1 LRLALAVVVP
11 SILVLIAA
19 VAAVAVSLNQMA
31 AAVDDTEMQLTRRSA
46 DAAVQSAIRRQAS
59 TVQDYTYWDDA
70 VRNLYGVPDETF
82 VGENLGSTTAEPI
95 FFDTAYLIDG
105 DGRDIAAFR
114 HGEPTDVPSAK
125 AFGPGLASMI
135 AELPTDRRTFDARS
149 GVLAGAWGLAIVAV
163 GPVVSITEDLP
174 LVEGPVRF
182 LVFGKAF
189 DLAAVRALGEDY
201 LIDKLTLGNPLPAAD
216 NRTPVLDYDGNAV
229 AWLTWSPRQLGAQ
242 AQASTEVLAFSMLA
256 VLGVLV
262 LLLVGV
268 AVHGVIRLQ
277 RNAIEARYAAT
288 HDMLTG
294 LPNRAA
300 LVAALRQALGK
311 MRYGGPS
318 VAIVYLDLDGFKQ
331 VNDAYGHA
339 AGDRLL
345 VKAAAAF
352 QRLCGDRLLVRV
364 GGDEFAVLVLEP
376 NATVAAV
383 DVGQRLV
390 DLFDERI
397 EVDEH
402 LVSLS
407 TSVGVVGTG
416 SPDVGVDEILR
427 RADVA
432 MYRAK
437 HLGRD
442 RICIFEAGLDA
453 ERARRT
459 RISEDLHRAL
469 TTDALELAYQPI
481 FDAETG
487 RIVCAE
493 ALLRWPHQAG
503 EVVPTDEFISIAEE
517 SGLISEIGKWAMR
530 RACRDALAWPDI
542 RIAVNVSPAQF
553 GDPDFASVVA
563 GILKDENFPA
573 GRLEIEITEN
583 FFIAYPEQA
592 RIVIDGLH
600 RLGVVLALDDFGT
613 GYSSIGYL
621 RRFAFDKV
629 KIDRAL
635 VAGVDTDR
643 RLQQLVQATVLVGN
657 ALDLTITAEGV
668 ETEAEAVVLRAAGC
682 HEFQGFHFA
691 RPAPAAALSA
701 RLAGETPRLAEAG

>member
-573 GRLEIEITEN
+573 GRLEIEVTEN

-635 VAGVDTDR
+635 VAGIDTDPG
-643 RLQQLVQATVLVGN
+643 LQQMVQATVLIGR

>member
-1 LRLALAVVVP
+1 
-11 SILVLIAA
+11 
-19 VAAVAVSLNQMA
+19 
-31 AAVDDTEMQLTRRSA
+31 
-46 DAAVQSAIRRQAS
+46 
-59 TVQDYTYWDDA
+59 
-70 VRNLYGVPDETF
+70 
-82 VGENLGSTTAEPI
+82 
-95 FFDTAYLIDG
+95 
-105 DGRDIAAFR
+105 
-114 HGEPTDVPSAK
+114 
-125 AFGPGLASMI
+125 
-135 AELPTDRRTFDARS
+135 
-149 GVLAGAWGLAIVAV
+149 
-163 GPVVSITEDLP
+163 
-174 LVEGPVRF
+174 
-182 LVFGKAF
+182 
-189 DLAAVRALGEDY
+189 
-201 LIDKLTLGNPLPAAD
+201 
-216 NRTPVLDYDGNAV
+216 
-229 AWLTWSPRQLGAQ
+229 
-242 AQASTEVLAFSMLA
+242 
-256 VLGVLV
+256 
-262 LLLVGV
+262 
-268 AVHGVIRLQ
+268 
-277 RNAIEARYAAT
+277 
-288 HDMLTG
+288 
-294 LPNRAA
+294 
-300 LVAALRQALGK
+300 
-311 MRYGGPS
+311 
-318 VAIVYLDLDGFKQ
+318 
-331 VNDAYGHA
+331 
-339 AGDRLL
+339 
-345 VKAAAAF
+345 
-352 QRLCGDRLLVRV
+352 
-364 GGDEFAVLVLEP
+364 
-376 NATVAAV
+376 
-383 DVGQRLV
+383 
-390 DLFDERI
+390 LFDERL

-517 SGLISEIGKWAMR
+517 SGLISEIGTWVMR

>member
-1 LRLALAVVVP
+1 MRLALAVVVP

-635 VAGVDTDR
+635 VAGIDTDPG
-643 RLQQLVQATVLVGN
+643 LQQMVQATVLIGR

>member
-1 LRLALAVVVP
+1 MRLALAVVVP

-19 VAAVAVSLNQMA
+19 VAAVVVSLNQMA
-31 AAVDDTEMQLTRRSA
+31 EAVDDTEMQLTRRSA
-46 DAAVQSAIRRQAS
+46 DAAVQSAVRRQA
-59 TVQDYTYWDDA
+59 TTLGDYAHWDDA
-70 VRNLYGVPDETF
+70 TRNLYGVPDQTF
-82 VGENLGSTTAEPI
+82 VDENLGSTTADPV

-114 HGEPTDVPSAK
+114 HGEPTDVPSAR
-125 AFGPGLASMI
+125 AFGRGLASMI
-135 AELPTDRRTFDARS
+135 AELPTDRRAFDARS
-149 GVLAGAWGLAIVAV
+149 GVLAGAWGLSIVAV
-163 GPVVSITEDLP
+163 GPVVPITEDLP
-174 LVEGPVRF
+174 LVDGPVRF

-189 DLAAVRALGEDY
+189 DLAEVRALGDEF
-201 LIDKLTLGNPLPAAD
+201 LIDKLTLGDPLPTSD
-216 NRTPVLDYDGNAV
+216 DRTPVLDYDGNTV
-229 AWLTWSPRQLGAQ
+229 GWLTWSPRQLGAQ
-242 AQASTEVLAFSMLA
+242 AQASTQVLALSMLA
-256 VLGVLV
+256 LLGLLV
-262 LLLVGV
+262 LLLVVV
-268 AVHGVIRLQ
+268 AVYGIARLQ
-277 RNAIEARYAAT
+277 RNAVEARHAAT

-300 LVAALRQALGK
+300 LVTHLQQALEE

-318 VAIVYLDLDGFKQ
+318 VALVYLDLDGFKQ

-339 AGDRLL
+339 TGDRLL
-345 VKAAAAF
+345 VIVATAF
-352 QRLCGDRLLVRV
+352 RRACGDLLLVRV
-364 GGDEFAVLVLEP
+364 GGDEFAVVILEP
-376 NATVAAV
+376 NAAVAAV
-383 DVGQRLV
+383 ELGQKLI

-397 EVDEH
+397 EVDGH

-407 TSVGVVGTG
+407 TSIGIVSTG
-416 SPDVGVDEILR
+416 SAGVSDDEMLR

-469 TTDALELAYQPI
+469 TTDSLALAYQPI

-517 SGLISEIGKWAMR
+517 SGLISEIGTWVMR

-542 RIAVNVSPAQF
+542 RVAVNVSPAQF

-563 GILKDENFPA
+563 GILKDESFPA
-573 GRLEIEITEN
+573 GRLEIEVTEN

-635 VAGVDTDR
+635 VAGIDTDPG
-643 RLQQLVQATVLVGN
+643 LQQMVQATVLIGR